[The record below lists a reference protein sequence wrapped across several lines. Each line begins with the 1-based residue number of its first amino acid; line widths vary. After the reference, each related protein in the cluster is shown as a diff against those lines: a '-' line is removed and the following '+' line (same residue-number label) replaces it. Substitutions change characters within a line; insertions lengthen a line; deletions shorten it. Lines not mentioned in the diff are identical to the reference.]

1 MKQPQVF
8 QPTFFQNHVVSSE
21 FNVTGNISTS
31 NKEQRATDQF
41 HRAIGEASKSALQQR
56 HHDQGGGQLIPG
68 KYPNALRTT
77 HHESSKLTD
86 KLVKLQRNDQQLLE
100 PGGTRQLLS
109 PRRTRE
115 QAEEAEA
122 ATGSIQSQRWQ
133 QIRQDT
139 KQNMEQPLQSAN
151 ELTDDH
157 ERTST

>member
-1 MKQPQVF
+1 M
-8 QPTFFQNHVVSSE
+8 
-21 FNVTGNISTS
+21 
-31 NKEQRATDQF
+31 
-41 HRAIGEASKSALQQR
+41 LQHR
-56 HHDQGGGQLIPG
+56 HHDQGGGQLVSA

-86 KLVKLQRNDQQLLE
+86 QLVKLQRNDQQLLE

-115 QAEEAEA
+115 KAEEAEA

-139 KQNMEQPLQSAN
+139 KQNMEQPLQSAY
-151 ELTDDH
+151 ELTDHH
-157 ERTST
+157 ERTSIQQEGISGIPVIHRLKSSTHLNNFNSLKNSNMQAQGP